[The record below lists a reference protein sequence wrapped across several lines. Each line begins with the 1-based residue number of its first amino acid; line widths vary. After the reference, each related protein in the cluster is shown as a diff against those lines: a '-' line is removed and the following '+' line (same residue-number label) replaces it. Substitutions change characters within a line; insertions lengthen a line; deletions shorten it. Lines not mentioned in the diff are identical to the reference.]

1 MPQFSYDYPEGLPGQ
16 IGTYA
21 TGDVITLENPL
32 NQQLSNWDVNG
43 GTTDGDYV
51 LTATDGR
58 QTVSATFTAS
68 SDTAAGIAAGVA
80 AAILAEPSFAGVAA
94 SALVVATDQV
104 DVLFQEAGRVWTV
117 TYAGPAGPTA
127 PTVTTAAGFTEVAP
141 GIILQSDTAGGFTTT
156 YGNAA
161 LAFGVVIK
169 NADLTHALANPAAG
183 TGTDG
188 PAELSL
194 VRRGEIYVQGVAGVE
209 LFKGDPAFFDDANA
223 TWSNTTTG
231 GSVAVPESMFMS
243 GGTGAVVR
251 VYVNLPS
258 ET

>member
-1 MPQFSYDYPEGLPGQ
+1 MPQLNYTYPAGLPGQ
-16 IGTYA
+16 VGTYA
-21 TGDVITLENPL
+21 TGDVISLENPL
-32 NQQLSNWDVNG
+32 LQQLTNWDVNSA
-43 GTTDGDYV
+43 TTDGDYV

-80 AAILAEPSFAGVAA
+80 AAILAEPSFAAATA

-104 DVLFQEAGRVWTV
+104 DILFQQAGLPWTV
-117 TYAGPAGPTA
+117 TFAGPAGPTA

-169 NADLTHALANPAAG
+169 NADLVHDLSNPAAG

-188 PAELSL
+188 PSMLSL
-194 VRRGEIYVQGVAGVE
+194 VRRGEIYVQGVAGVQI
-209 LFKGDPAFFDDANA
+209 FKGDPAFFDDANA

-231 GSVAVPESMFMS
+231 GSVAVPESMFMT
-243 GGTGAVVR
+243 GGTGSVVR